1 MVSKAPQW
9 KQQSLTPEKQSPY
22 EEDVKE
28 IETCGPSAIQTFL
41 APSITILEPRN
52 TSAQMESL
60 PTRDSRF
67 QEKINALQMQSLHPT
82 RATLVPTDQTCSHNS
97 LDQSLVS
104 CTSFSTDELQ
114 QRQDTGKLIAYIR
127 FNFCFR
133 PFPAFTIRRAI
144 HLS

>member
-1 MVSKAPQW
+1 MCECRLSRHRVTMSRFDHWTLFDCRLAFATVSAFCKFLCRPRRAKEWVPRHLNENKNLQLQ
-9 KQQSLTPEKQSPY
+9 KKQSPC

-28 IETCGPSAIQTFL
+28 IETCGPSAIQTFP

-82 RATLVPTDQTCSHNS
+82 RATLVPTD
-97 LDQSLVS
+97 
-104 CTSFSTDELQ
+104 
-114 QRQDTGKLIAYIR
+114 
-127 FNFCFR
+127 
-133 PFPAFTIRRAI
+133 
-144 HLS
+144 